1 MPRTCR
7 ARMARI
13 RTNGTNGTYSA
24 RLPHAGKGQAVS
36 LRVRATDSGGGAVDQ
51 TIIHAY
57 SGA

>member
-1 MPRTCR
+1 
-7 ARMARI
+7 MARI